1 MLVNMLGGP
10 GMNSRLN
17 LSLREKYGFVYSID
31 AHYVSYTDTGMF
43 AVFFG
48 TDPKQLDKAIG
59 LVNKELSKFCEKP
72 LTAKQLLASKEQ
84 IKGQLAMS
92 EENNLSH
99 MMMMG
104 RSILN
109 RNSVPSLEEIFQT
122 IDETSS
128 RKLLTIAQDMFD
140 TTRLSYLKMV
150 PAKN

>member
-17 LSLREKYGFVYSID
+17 LSLREKYGLVYSID
-31 AHYVSYTDTGMF
+31 AHYISYADTGMF

-48 TDPKQLDKAIG
+48 TEPKQLDKCIN
-59 LVNKELSKFCEKP
+59 LVHTEFKKIMDNP
-72 LTAKQLLASKEQ
+72 LTTRQLHAAKEQ

-104 RSILN
+104 RSVLD
-109 RNSVPSLEEIFQT
+109 RGRVPSLEEIF
-122 IDETSS
+122 TS
-128 RKLLTIAQDMFD
+128 IQD
-140 TTRLSYLKMV
+140 TTAAKIQQMAQEMFNPSKLSYLKMI
-150 PAKN
+150 PN